1 MAFQITKPSD
11 ASELTYFRQR
21 IGAEGCEKILA
32 VTVGLHGEYAL
43 EDEVCIDT
51 TVQEKSVT
59 FPTDDKQYF
68 KVIEQS
74 NKLAERFGVKQR
86 RVFKKE
92 IKDLKLQLR
101 FRSHP
106 KNKKKARKAQ
116 KRLKTIAGILVRELE
131 RKLPEKVLQQYNQ
144 RFEFY
149 HRIVEQKRRD
159 KNKIYSLHEPHIYC
173 MSKGKPHK
181 KYEFGTKVSITKGK
195 DSQVILGA
203 MAFDTN
209 LHDSKTLE
217 PALEQVERIAKH
229 RPKVA
234 LCDRG
239 YRGKSKVEG
248 TRIITPK
255 SPGKKATPA
264 QKEKASERFRKRAG
278 IEPIIGHLK
287 TEHRLGRN
295 FLKGFDGDRINLL
308 TAAAAFNLR
317 LWLREILFAL
327 FKFCFL
333 GLNVYK
339 YRPIV
344 AERRKLYFRWL
355 GLK

>member
-1 MAFQITKPSD
+1 
-11 ASELTYFRQR
+11 
-21 IGAEGCEKILA
+21 
-32 VTVGLHGEYAL
+32 
-43 EDEVCIDT
+43 
-51 TVQEKSVT
+51 
-59 FPTDDKQYF
+59 
-68 KVIEQS
+68 
-74 NKLAERFGVKQR
+74 
-86 RVFKKE
+86 
-92 IKDLKLQLR
+92 
-101 FRSHP
+101 
-106 KNKKKARKAQ
+106 
-116 KRLKTIAGILVRELE
+116 
-131 RKLPEKVLQQYNQ
+131 
-144 RFEFY
+144 
-149 HRIVEQKRRD
+149 
-159 KNKIYSLHEPHIYC
+159 

-217 PALEQVERIAKH
+217 PPLEQVERIAKH

-255 SPGKKATPA
+255 SPGKKAMPA

-295 FLKGFDGDRINLL
+295 FLKGFD
-308 TAAAAFNLR
+308 
-317 LWLREILFAL
+317 
-327 FKFCFL
+327 
-333 GLNVYK
+333 
-339 YRPIV
+339 
-344 AERRKLYFRWL
+344 
-355 GLK
+355 